1 MDESSWTETE
11 RIPHEEKQNKTKQ
24 NIDVLVDF
32 YYGVVHQLCGRIGED
47 SIQS

>member
-11 RIPHEEKQNKTKQ
+11 RFPHEEQQ
-24 NIDVLVDF
+24 NINVLVDF

-47 SIQS
+47 SIQSN